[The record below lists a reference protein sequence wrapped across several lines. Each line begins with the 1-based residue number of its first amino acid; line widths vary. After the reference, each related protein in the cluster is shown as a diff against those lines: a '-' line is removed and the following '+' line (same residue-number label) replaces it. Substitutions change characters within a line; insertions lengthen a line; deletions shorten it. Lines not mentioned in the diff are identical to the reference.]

1 MKSIKNFIKWIKSPA
16 SDFVLFVIVLV
27 LANLV
32 SNKAFLR
39 IDLTNQKTYSLSE
52 VSKQVIKTIE
62 EPLSIKFFYTPKLP
76 APYNNVEQ
84 YVKDLLVEY
93 KGNSKGNF
101 SYECYKMD
109 NTANQNIAR
118 DYNLQQFQI
127 QEIKND
133 AVGFKQVWLGLAI
146 IYADHIDTIDQ
157 ITSTDGLEYKLT
169 TKISKMIS
177 TTNALAGLDNKVKMT
192 LYYSKSIEAF
202 NIDTAKLE
210 SLVKDAYTK
219 ANEQSMDRID
229 YSTVVASDTD
239 IDEISGKYGIG
250 LKWNDRKGNSY
261 KGVIG
266 ITLEY
271 NDKFRVLPIE
281 IQPSL
286 FGYSVTGLDDLETSL
301 KDTLQALVSK
311 VQEIGYIT
319 GHGEAELSEQEGA
332 YMFNNLLSDTYNLK
346 ELDLT
351 KENISSGINTIVING
366 PREKFSDEEL
376 YKIDQFLMK
385 GGNIALF
392 LDSFNISQT
401 YNQFGQPSYNYE
413 PLDSGLDKILEK
425 YGIKLGKDYVLDK
438 NCLISN
444 QNGRQELNY
453 IPLLSRDNMNQKH
466 IISKNLSRVIF
477 LQSSSMD
484 ITDAKKNSDITTTVL
499 AKSSPR
505 SWTITEPQRLVAN
518 AVEPAKDK
526 ENEQNL
532 AVILEGKFNSAFDSA
547 VKALDSNNDSMPIDS
562 HLSKSLQKG
571 KLFIVSTASVT
582 SPNLIDEEASM
593 PIAGFI
599 RNAIDYL
606 SGNEELCPMR
616 TKGYSQFSSLNTEN
630 KSAIILAKFFNQYL
644 LVFIVALIGLIV
656 LRARNLHRKHIREIF
671 DPNDTR
677 EGDK

>member
-16 SDFVLFVIVLV
+16 SDFALFVILLV

-109 NTANQNIAR
+109 NTANQNIAK

-133 AVGFKQVWLGLAI
+133 AVGFKQVWMGIAI
-146 IYADHIDTIDQ
+146 IYADHIDTINQ
-157 ITSTDGLEYKLT
+157 ITSTEGLEYKLT

-192 LYYSKSIEAF
+192 LYYSKSIETF
-202 NIDTAKLE
+202 NIDTSKLE
-210 SLVKDAYTK
+210 TLVKNAYTK
-219 ANEQSMDRID
+219 ANEQSMDRIE
-229 YSTVVASDTD
+229 YSTVVAGDKD

-250 LKWNDRKGNSY
+250 LKWNDRKGNNY

-271 NDKFRVLPIE
+271 NDSFRVLPIE

-311 VQEIGYIT
+311 VQEIGYVT
-319 GHGEAELSEQEGA
+319 GHGEAELSEQDGA

-351 KENISSGINTIVING
+351 KDNISSGINTIIING
-366 PREKFSDEEL
+366 PKEKFSDKEL

-392 LDSFNISQT
+392 LDSFNITQS

-425 YGIKLGKDYVLDK
+425 YGIKFGKDYVLDK
-438 NCLISN
+438 NCLVSN

-453 IPLLSRDNMNQKH
+453 IPLLTRDNMNQKH
-466 IISKNLSRVIF
+466 PVSKNLSRVIF

-484 ITDAKKNSDITTTVL
+484 IEDAKNNKEITTTVL

-505 SWTITEPQRLVAN
+505 SWTITEPQRLAAN
-518 AVEPAKDK
+518 AVEPGKDK
-526 ENEQNL
+526 EKEQNL
-532 AVILEGKFNSAFDSA
+532 AVLLEGKFNSAFDSA
-547 VKALDSNNDSMPIDS
+547 VEGTESKKDSMPIDA

-571 KLFIVSTASVT
+571 KVLVVSTSSVT
-582 SPNLIDEEASM
+582 GPQLIDEEASM

-616 TKGYSQFSSLNTEN
+616 TKGYSQFSSLDTEN
-630 KSAIILAKFFNQYL
+630 KSAIILAKFFNQYIL
-644 LVFIVALIGLIV
+644 VALVALVGLIV
-656 LRARNLHRKHIREIF
+656 LRARNVHRKHIREIF
-671 DPNDTR
+671 DPNDSR

>member
-16 SDFVLFVIVLV
+16 SDFALFVILLV

-109 NTANQNIAR
+109 NTANQNIAK

-133 AVGFKQVWLGLAI
+133 AVGFKQVWMGIAI
-146 IYADHIDTIDQ
+146 IYADHIDTINQ
-157 ITSTDGLEYKLT
+157 ITSTEGLEYKLT

-192 LYYSKSIEAF
+192 LYYSKSIETF
-202 NIDTAKLE
+202 NIDTSKLE
-210 SLVKDAYTK
+210 TLVKNAYTK
-219 ANEQSMDRID
+219 ANEQSMDRIE
-229 YSTVVASDTD
+229 YSTVVAGDKD

-250 LKWNDRKGNSY
+250 LKWNDRKGNNY

-271 NDKFRVLPIE
+271 NDSFRVLPIE

-311 VQEIGYIT
+311 VQEIGYVT
-319 GHGEAELSEQEGA
+319 GHGEAELSEQDGA

-351 KENISSGINTIVING
+351 KDNISSGINTIIING
-366 PREKFSDEEL
+366 PKEKFSDKEL

-392 LDSFNISQT
+392 FDSFNITQS

-425 YGIKLGKDYVLDK
+425 YGIKFGKDYVLDK
-438 NCLISN
+438 NCLVSN

-453 IPLLSRDNMNQKH
+453 IPLLTRDNMNQKH
-466 IISKNLSRVIF
+466 PVSKNLSRVIF

-484 ITDAKKNSDITTTVL
+484 IEDAKNNKEITTTVL

-505 SWTITEPQRLVAN
+505 SWTITEPQRLAAN
-518 AVEPAKDK
+518 AVEPGKDK
-526 ENEQNL
+526 EKEQNL
-532 AVILEGKFNSAFDSA
+532 AVLLEGKFNSAFDSA
-547 VKALDSNNDSMPIDS
+547 VEGTESKKDSMPIDA

-571 KLFIVSTASVT
+571 KVLVVSTSSVT
-582 SPNLIDEEASM
+582 GPQLIDEEASM

-616 TKGYSQFSSLNTEN
+616 TKGYSQFSSLDTEN
-630 KSAIILAKFFNQYL
+630 KSAIILAKFFNQYIL
-644 LVFIVALIGLIV
+644 VALVALVGLIV
-656 LRARNLHRKHIREIF
+656 LRARNVHRKHIREIF
-671 DPNDTR
+671 DPNDSR